1 MVPRPS
7 ALFVSTAALL
17 STAAFAAP
25 TRSGY
30 QEPLEDGTLGEPPVA
45 KYPFKNDAYDR
56 KHDTYGEGVQPLPI
70 VREHAFAKTQLQ
82 SSLAMVASV
91 ARRVR
96 EVETK
101 LIYVSI

>member
-25 TRSGY
+25 TRSSY

-45 KYPFKNDAYDR
+45 KYPFKNDPYDR

-70 VREHAFAKTQLQ
+70 VRVTMRLLRLKRN
-82 SSLAMVASV
+82 SV
-91 ARRVR
+91 LLWWRV
-96 EVETK
+96 
-101 LIYVSI
+101 